1 MLKKNSRDTLDI
13 IASQKQRNATKAYM
27 ATHPNVS
34 KEVAKVS
41 ASALLAKPEA
51 QIYLNEHVDK
61 AKRTIVNLLDSDKEE
76 IQYKSAQDI
85 LDRNLGKA
93 VQQIQQQTVGVTLNI
108 DLTSALTD
116 DSDPE
121 QTA

>member
-13 IASQKQRNATKAYM
+13 IATQTKRDATKAYM
-27 ATHPNVS
+27 TTHPD
-34 KEVAKVS
+34 ATPATARAQ

-61 AKRTIVNLLDSDKEE
+61 AKRTIVQLLDSDKEE

-93 VQQIQQQTVGVTLNI
+93 IQQVNTQTVGVTLNI

-116 DSDPE
+116 DSE
-121 QTA
+121 E